1 MCECE
6 GPHDFQ
12 SDCQRGLWGGK
23 DQLDLK
29 ELTRKLENW
38 VKIVHLKFWREKVQ
52 LLLYIPRLGT
62 TVLLKPVN
70 KDDIYGCISQGKR
83 AIQALAIKDIM
94 NYSLVHWGPMA
105 AQPWLPAPW
114 HRGRRP
120 YHDQWRRRLHLH
132 QQGAAQQQWLEV
144 PFFLPNAL
152 EDWI

>member
-6 GPHDFQ
+6 GPSDFQ

-23 DQLDLK
+23 TNQTDLK

-70 KDDIYGCISQGKR
+70 KDDIFYCISQVKR
-83 AIQALAIKDIM
+83 AL
-94 NYSLVHWGPMA
+94 
-105 AQPWLPAPW
+105 WLRKLGYQHPGIGEEDLTMISEGDVFISSSREPLNNSDYKC
-114 HRGRRP
+114 HSF
-120 YHDQWRRRLHLH
+120 YLMHLKV
-132 QQGAAQQQWLEV
+132 GFNTDNV
-144 PFFLPNAL
+144 CTCSY
-152 EDWI
+152 